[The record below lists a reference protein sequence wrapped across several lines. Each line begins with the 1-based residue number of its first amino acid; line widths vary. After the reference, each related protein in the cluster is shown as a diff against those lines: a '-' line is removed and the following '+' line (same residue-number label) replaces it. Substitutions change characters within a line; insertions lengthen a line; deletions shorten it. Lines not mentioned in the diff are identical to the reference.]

1 MARRVDDASASAT
14 TEEAGVTGSGLAG
27 SADPPPAVPAGAT
40 TTRRSARRF
49 QGRPIA
55 IVLGITLVLGTVA
68 LTAAAIY
75 GHSIGSVAR
84 ERFEAAGRR

>member
-1 MARRVDDASASAT
+1 MADRVDDAAAAAAT
-14 TEEAGVTGSGLAG
+14 QEAGVTEPGLAA
-27 SADPPPAVPAGAT
+27 SAAPTPAVPGRAT

-75 GHSIGSVAR
+75 GHSIGAAAR